1 MTEFIYL
8 HGFASGPSSKKASA
22 FKNKFQEVG
31 VSLNIPDLEGGNF
44 ENMTLTSQINIIFNL
59 LDQLQCKKVCL
70 IGSSMGG
77 YLATLVAQVR
87 VEIEATYLMAPG
99 FNFLERWMLSLKLD
113 CDDETCWES
122 KIPIFHYRYD
132 ETRYICTD
140 IFKDAN
146 NWSPVAL
153 NRKVPARIVHGIHD
167 AVVPIDESKK
177 FVSSRPWCS
186 LKELDT
192 DHGLLSHLGWV
203 VDDCITFFKK
213 LGILSTE

>member
-122 KIPIFHYRYD
+122 KLPIFHYRYD
-132 ETRYICTD
+132 KTRYICTD

-146 NWSPVAL
+146 NWNPVAL
-153 NRKVPARIVHGIHD
+153 NRKVPTRIVHGIHD
-167 AVVPIDESKK
+167 DVVPIDESKK
-177 FVSSRPWCS
+177 FVSGRPWCS

-203 VDDCITFFKK
+203 VDDCIVFFKK

>member
-87 VEIEATYLMAPG
+87 EEIQATYLMAPG
-99 FNFLERWMLSLKLD
+99 FNFLERWMLSLKFD
-113 CDDETCWES
+113 CDDETSRQS

-132 ETRYICTD
+132 EMRYICTN

-146 NWSPVAL
+146 NWTSVAL
-153 NRKVPARIVHGIHD
+153 NRKVPTRIVHGIYD
-167 AVVPIDESKK
+167 DVVPIDESKK
-177 FVSSRPWCS
+177 FVSSRSWCL

-192 DHGLLSHLGWV
+192 DHGLLSHLEWV
-203 VDDCITFFKK
+203 ADDCIAFFKK
-213 LGILSTE
+213 LGVFSTK

>member
-77 YLATLVAQVR
+77 YLATLVAQVK
-87 VEIEATYLMAPG
+87 VEIQATYLMAPG
-99 FNFLERWMLSLKLD
+99 FNFLERWMQSLKLD
-113 CDDETCWES
+113 YDD
-122 KIPIFHYRYD
+122 
-132 ETRYICTD
+132 
-140 IFKDAN
+140 KDAN

-153 NRKVPARIVHGIHD
+153 SRKVPARIVHGIHD

-177 FVSSRPWCS
+177 FVSGRPWCS

-203 VDDCITFFKK
+203 VDDCIAFFKK

>member
-77 YLATLVAQVR
+77 YLATLIAQMR
-87 VEIEATYLMAPG
+87 VEVEATYLMAPG

-113 CDDETCWES
+113 YDDDACWES

-132 ETRYICTD
+132 ETRYIHTD
-140 IFKDAN
+140 IFKDAK
-146 NWSPVAL
+146 NWGYVDL
-153 NRKVPARIVHGIHD
+153 NREVTSRIVHGIHD
-167 AVVPIDESKK
+167 KVVPIDESKK

-192 DHGLLSHLGWV
+192 DHGLLSHLEWI
-203 VDDCITFFKK
+203 VDDCMAFFKR
-213 LGILSTE
+213 LRVLSPE